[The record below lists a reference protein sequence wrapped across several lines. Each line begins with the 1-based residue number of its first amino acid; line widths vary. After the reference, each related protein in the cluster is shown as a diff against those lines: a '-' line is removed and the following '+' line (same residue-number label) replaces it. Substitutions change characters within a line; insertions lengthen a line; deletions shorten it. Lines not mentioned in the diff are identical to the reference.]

1 MTNHKKQ
8 IILIYPGFPH
18 YRNGVIEALLESD
31 KNTYHFAGDKRG
43 YNEIKPYD
51 FKDYP
56 HFYDFPSYRIGTFW
70 FNRGLLRFILFKK
83 FDGAIVHSSPYWI
96 SIIIASIIL
105 KIKGIPNYNWAHGVL
120 DNIVNLRSK
129 LYVLFYKSLFKGL
142 LLYGN
147 ISKDNLVRLGYKSE
161 KITVVYNSL
170 DYKAQIGFRGSV
182 NSDQRKQF
190 RASLFTNPVNSQ
202 LIFIGRLIPEKKLD
216 MLINAAALLKNEQVI
231 VNLLFVGDGP
241 ERENLQQL
249 VKNKDLESQVC
260 FYGASYDEAAN
271 YQLIYSSDCCVAPG
285 QIGLTAIHSLMYG
298 VPVISHNNPNDQGPE
313 FEAIKHLKNGAL
325 FQYNDE
331 IDLKNKILEVLQ
343 MISAKTPTEIENDCY
358 EIVDQYYN
366 PEVQR
371 QLIESAFE
379 PK

>member
-1 MTNHKKQ
+1 MKKNKKQ

-31 KNTYHFAGDKRG
+31 NNTYHFAGDKRG
-43 YNEIKPYD
+43 YNGIKAYD
-51 FKDYP
+51 FNDYP
-56 HFYDFPSYRIGTFW
+56 HFYNFPSYRIGTFW

-96 SIIIASIIL
+96 SIILASVIL

-120 DNIVNLRSK
+120 DNIVNLRSR
-129 LYVLFYKSLFKGL
+129 LYVIFYKSLFKGL
-142 LLYGN
+142 LLYGK
-147 ISKDNLVRLGYKSE
+147 ISKDNLVRLGYKKE

-182 NSDQRKQF
+182 SEKERQEF
-190 RASLFTNPVNSQ
+190 RASLFANPELSQ
-202 LIFIGRLIPEKKLD
+202 LIFIGRLIPEKKLE
-216 MLINAAALLKNEQVI
+216 MLIDAASLLKKENAS

-241 ERENLQQL
+241 ERENLRQL
-249 VKNKDLESQVC
+249 VKSSKLEDQVC

-298 VPVISHNNPNDQGPE
+298 VPVISHDNANDQGPE

-325 FQYNDE
+325 FEYNNE
-331 IDLKNKILEVLQ
+331 TDLKNKIVLVLEMIKSKTRSQ
-343 MISAKTPTEIENDCY
+343 MERDCY
-358 EIVDQYYN
+358 EVVDQCYN
-366 PEVQR
+366 PEVQL
-371 QLIESAFE
+371 QLIEKVFE
-379 PK
+379 TN